1 MNRWLQAALAATATA
16 VVWSALWAQ
25 PQQPQQAQQ
34 PKQEPA
40 SVEQRLEAAEQRL
53 VLLEKALNSSA
64 ESPTRLP
71 DAALETRLGR
81 LESRVE
87 KIEAQ
92 TLRQPVGAP
101 SGSYDRM
108 LESRVRMLEQQV
120 ARIRR

>member
-1 MNRWLQAALAATATA
+1 MNRWLQAALAGAAA
-16 VVWSALWAQ
+16 VAVWSALWAQ
-25 PQQPQQAQQ
+25 QPQ
-34 PKQEPA
+34 QEPA

-53 VLLEKALNSSA
+53 ALLEKARDTSA
-64 ESPTRLP
+64 ESAARLP

-87 KIEAQ
+87 KIEGQ
-92 TLRQPVGAP
+92 SLRQPVGAP

-120 ARIRR
+120 ARLRR